1 MFINETVW
9 IRTPLEETAVCLPM
23 AEIELDCVF
32 GHVITKA
39 AVLRDSLDQGKYLL
53 GNKTAALFEEVKK
66 NKEIQVYM
74 VNAVETR
81 SQKKLTEESKQDLN
95 MSEETIPESN
105 EKNKESPDD
114 ELDDILPLIQ
124 PEISE
129 SNLIKLSHKDFAKE
143 QMNSAELK
151 TLFEEAKS
159 GSSKKN
165 HYIVKNNLLFFQKED
180 KDGTKR
186 KCLVVPEN
194 DVEDFVKTCD
204 KCQRVGK
211 PQDKKKAPLKIVP
224 VITEIFTKINIDAS
238 GPLPMTPSGNKY
250 IITALCMS
258 SRYPDAIPV
267 ANLCSTTVVN
277 ALLQIFS
284 RMGFPR
290 ELQTDQGTSFMSAL
304 TTEFLE
310 RFGVKVVRS
319 SVYHPQSNPVER
331 MHRTLKRI
339 LRVLCLEAI
348 PDWEKILPQALF
360 ALRTVIHDSTGF
372 SPAELVHGKNLRTP
386 VMLLYE
392 KLTEEEHVESSVV
405 DYVFE
410 LINRMKRC
418 QELAILHMEDSKQ
431 KQKLWYDRRTV
442 KRQFQLGELVL
453 VIAPSRPNKLSVQWV
468 GPGEIVQQLSETNY
482 VVKFPEKD
490 KTHVYHVN
498 MLKPYHQRE
507 ENINLLCINPLKHD
521 EEEDIPSLELEN
533 ERSGWSKILSDVQLN
548 SKLSQIQRGQL
559 KGLLYEYSNL
569 FSNIPG
575 CTDLAEHDIELESER
590 AIVAKPYRMS
600 PRQIE
605 ILKSEVNKM
614 LELKIIEPGESD
626 FTSPLILVEAQ
637 GKEARPCIDYR
648 RLNKVTRTQFFPLP
662 NIEELLE
669 KVSAAKYIS
678 ILDLTRGRL
687 MANLLRNC
695 EDFAVPYLDDIA
707 IFSLAWDD
715 HLKHL
720 KDVFERLRSAK
731 LHIKPSKCQFA
742 QAYVKYLGH
751 LVGQGLRTPGELK
764 VQVIKDFPIPT
775 NKTQVRAFLGLSGY
789 YRRYIPE
796 FSVIAAPLT
805 DLLKGRNR
813 KSTVDWN
820 TSCQNAFEELKTRL
834 SKNPVLYSPD
844 FTKPFIIQCDA
855 SNLGI
860 GVVLSQG
867 EVCLV
872 GRVVCAEHL
881 ARQGFYLLSDYEEQE
896 LASCC

>member
-1 MFINETVW
+1 MTI
-9 IRTPLEETAVCLPM
+9 
-23 AEIELDCVF
+23 
-32 GHVITKA
+32 GHEAAAAHLGVTKTKDA
-39 AVLRDSLDQGKYLL
+39 IF
-53 GNKTAALFEEVKK
+53 KTF
-66 NKEIQVYM
+66 YW
-74 VNAVETR
+74 
-81 SQKKLTEESKQDLN
+81 
-95 MSEETIPESN
+95 P
-105 EKNKESPDD
+105 
-114 ELDDILPLIQ
+114 
-124 PEISE
+124 
-129 SNLIKLSHKDFAKE
+129 
-143 QMNSAELK
+143 
-151 TLFEEAKS
+151 
-159 GSSKKN
+159 
-165 HYIVKNNLLFFQKED
+165 
-180 KDGTKR
+180 
-186 KCLVVPEN
+186 KCFS

-224 VITEIFTKINIDAS
+224 VITEIFTKINIDAR

-267 ANLCSTTVVN
+267 ANLCSITVVN

-310 RFGVKVVRS
+310 RFGVK
-319 SVYHPQSNPVER
+319 
-331 MHRTLKRI
+331 
-339 LRVLCLEAI
+339 AI

-372 SPAELVHGKNLRTP
+372 SPAELVHGKNLRIP
-386 VMLLYE
+386 AMLLYE

-418 QELAILHMEDSKQ
+418 QELAILHMEDAKQ

-442 KRQFQLGELVL
+442 KRRFQLGELVL

-498 MLKPYHQRE
+498 MLKPYHRRE

-533 ERSGWSKILSDVQLN
+533 ERSGWSKIISDVQLN

-559 KGLLYEYSNL
+559 KELLYEYSNL
-569 FSNIPG
+569 FANIPG
-575 CTDLAEHDIELESER
+575 CTDLAEHDIELESEQ
-590 AIVAKPYRMS
+590 AIVAKPYRIS

-637 GKEARPCIDYR
+637 GKEARPCVDYR
-648 RLNKVTRTQFFPLP
+648 RLN
-662 NIEELLE
+662 
-669 KVSAAKYIS
+669 
-678 ILDLTRGRL
+678 
-687 MANLLRNC
+687 
-695 EDFAVPYLDDIA
+695 
-707 IFSLAWDD
+707 
-715 HLKHL
+715 
-720 KDVFERLRSAK
+720 
-731 LHIKPSKCQFA
+731 KPSKCQFA

-805 DLLKGRNR
+805 DLLKGQNR

-820 TSCQNAFEELKTRL
+820 SSCQNAFEELKTRL

-860 GVVLSQG
+860 GVVLSQ
-867 EVCLV
+867 VCENKEHPIMFLNKKLSLAEQKYSTTEKE
-872 GRVVCAEHL
+872 CAAIIFAVQKL
-881 ARQGFYLLSDYEEQE
+881 K
-896 LASCC
+896 

>member
-1 MFINETVW
+1 MHILRDTGATLDLICKKYVKPSMFINETVW

-23 AEIELDCVF
+23 AEVEFDCVF

-39 AVLRDSLDQGKYLL
+39 AVLRDSLDQEKYLL
-53 GNKTAALFEEVKK
+53 GNKTAALFEEVKM
-66 NKEIQVYM
+66 NKELQVYM
-74 VNAVETR
+74 VNAVKTR
-81 SQKKLTEESKQDLN
+81 SQKKLTEENEQDLN

-105 EKNKESPDD
+105 EKNKKSPD
-114 ELDDILPLIQ
+114 ELDNILLLIHS
-124 PEISE
+124 EISE

-143 QMNSAELK
+143 QMNK
-151 TLFEEAKS
+151 
-159 GSSKKN
+159 
-165 HYIVKNNLLFFQKED
+165 D

-186 KCLVVPEN
+186 KCLVVPEKYRN
-194 DVEDFVKTCD
+194 NLMTIGHEAAAAHLGVTKTKDAIFKIFYWPKCFSDVEDCVKTCD

-290 ELQTDQGTSFMSAL
+290 LLQTDHDTSFMSAL

-319 SVYHPQSNPVER
+319 SVHHPQSNPLER

-339 LRVLCLEAI
+339 LRALCLEAI

-360 ALRTVIHDSTGF
+360 ALRTVIHNSTGF
-372 SPAELVHGKNLRTP
+372 SPAELVHGNNLRSP
-386 VMLLYE
+386 VMLLYA
-392 KLTEEEHVESSVV
+392 KLTEEELVESSVV
-405 DYVFE
+405 GYVFK

-418 QELAILHMEDSKQ
+418 QELAILHMEDAKQ
-431 KQKLWYDRRTV
+431 NQKLWYDRRTI
-442 KRQFQLGELVL
+442 KRQFQMGELVL

-490 KTHVYHVN
+490 KTH
-498 MLKPYHQRE
+498 
-507 ENINLLCINPLKHD
+507 HD

-533 ERSGWSKILSDVQLN
+533 ESI
-548 SKLSQIQRGQL
+548 
-559 KGLLYEYSNL
+559 L

-590 AIVAKPYRMS
+590 AIVATPYRMY

-614 LELKIIEPGESD
+614 LELKIIEPGESY

-662 NIEELLE
+662 NIEKLLE

-678 ILDLTRGRL
+678 ILDLIRGYWQIPLSPRAQRYASFVTTFGTFKPLRLPFGLKNAPYYFSRL

-695 EDFAVPYLDDIA
+695 EDFALPYLDDIA
-707 IFSLAWDD
+707 IFSLAWDN
-715 HLKHL
+715 HLKYL
-720 KDVFERLRSAK
+720 KDAFDRLRSAK

-751 LVGQGLRTPGELK
+751 LVGQGLRKPAELK

-805 DLLKGRNR
+805 DLLKGRKR
-813 KSTVDWN
+813 KSTVD
-820 TSCQNAFEELKTRL
+820 
-834 SKNPVLYSPD
+834 
-844 FTKPFIIQCDA
+844 
-855 SNLGI
+855 
-860 GVVLSQG
+860 
-867 EVCLV
+867 
-872 GRVVCAEHL
+872 
-881 ARQGFYLLSDYEEQE
+881 
-896 LASCC
+896 

>member
-1 MFINETVW
+1 MSRFGG
-9 IRTPLEETAVCLPM
+9 LSEERPS
-23 AEIELDCVF
+23 VF
-32 GHVITKA
+32 K
-39 AVLRDSLDQGKYLL
+39 
-53 GNKTAALFEEVKK
+53 
-66 NKEIQVYM
+66 
-74 VNAVETR
+74 TR
-81 SQKKLTEESKQDLN
+81 SKLGTHLSTQC
-95 MSEETIPESN
+95 SG
-105 EKNKESPDD
+105 D
-114 ELDDILPLIQ
+114 ERQSRPCAAA
-124 PEISE
+124 P
-129 SNLIKLSHKDFAKE
+129 
-143 QMNSAELK
+143 
-151 TLFEEAKS
+151 
-159 GSSKKN
+159 
-165 HYIVKNNLLFFQKED
+165 
-180 KDGTKR
+180 TK
-186 KCLVVPEN
+186 
-194 DVEDFVKTCD
+194 
-204 KCQRVGK
+204 VG
-211 PQDKKKAPLKIVP
+211 
-224 VITEIFTKINIDAS
+224 
-238 GPLPMTPSGNKY
+238 
-250 IITALCMS
+250 
-258 SRYPDAIPV
+258 
-267 ANLCSTTVVN
+267 
-277 ALLQIFS
+277 FS
-284 RMGFPR
+284 
-290 ELQTDQGTSFMSAL
+290 
-304 TTEFLE
+304 
-310 RFGVKVVRS
+310 
-319 SVYHPQSNPVER
+319 
-331 MHRTLKRI
+331 I
-339 LRVLCLEAI
+339 VLCLEAI

-386 VMLLYE
+386 VMLSYE

-418 QELAILHMEDSKQ
+418 QELAILHMEDAKQ

-442 KRQFQLGELVL
+442 ERQFQLGELGL

-490 KTHVYHVN
+490 KTH
-498 MLKPYHQRE
+498 
-507 ENINLLCINPLKHD
+507 HD

-533 ERSGWSKILSDVQLN
+533 ERSGWSKFISDVQLN

-559 KGLLYEYSNL
+559 KELLYEYSNL

-626 FTSPLILVEAQ
+626 FTSPLILFDAQ

-678 ILDLTRGRL
+678 ILDLTEGHWQIPLSPRAQRYASFLTTFGTFNSLRLPFGLKNAPYYFSRL

-720 KDVFERLRSAK
+720 KDVFDRLRSAK
-731 LHIKPSKCQFA
+731 LHIKSSKCQFA
-742 QAYVKYLGH
+742 QAFVKYLGH

-775 NKTQVRAFLGLSGY
+775 NKTQN
-789 YRRYIPE
+789 
-796 FSVIAAPLT
+796 
-805 DLLKGRNR
+805 RNR

-820 TSCQNAFEELKTRL
+820 SSCQNAFEELKTRL

-860 GVVLSQG
+860 GVVLSQ
-867 EVCLV
+867 VCENEEHPIMFLSKKLSLAEQKYSTTEKECAAIIFAVQKLKCYLDGHQKFVIQTDHNPLV
-872 GRVVCAEHL
+872 WLEKNTGTNPRLLRWSLILQAFNYEIAYRKGKQNQNADSLGRIP
-881 ARQGFYLLSDYEEQE
+881 
-896 LASCC
+896 

>member
-1 MFINETVW
+1 
-9 IRTPLEETAVCLPM
+9 
-23 AEIELDCVF
+23 
-32 GHVITKA
+32 
-39 AVLRDSLDQGKYLL
+39 
-53 GNKTAALFEEVKK
+53 
-66 NKEIQVYM
+66 
-74 VNAVETR
+74 
-81 SQKKLTEESKQDLN
+81 
-95 MSEETIPESN
+95 
-105 EKNKESPDD
+105 
-114 ELDDILPLIQ
+114 
-124 PEISE
+124 
-129 SNLIKLSHKDFAKE
+129 
-143 QMNSAELK
+143 
-151 TLFEEAKS
+151 
-159 GSSKKN
+159 
-165 HYIVKNNLLFFQKED
+165 
-180 KDGTKR
+180 
-186 KCLVVPEN
+186 
-194 DVEDFVKTCD
+194 
-204 KCQRVGK
+204 
-211 PQDKKKAPLKIVP
+211 
-224 VITEIFTKINIDAS
+224 
-238 GPLPMTPSGNKY
+238 
-250 IITALCMS
+250 
-258 SRYPDAIPV
+258 
-267 ANLCSTTVVN
+267 
-277 ALLQIFS
+277 
-284 RMGFPR
+284 
-290 ELQTDQGTSFMSAL
+290 
-304 TTEFLE
+304 
-310 RFGVKVVRS
+310 
-319 SVYHPQSNPVER
+319 
-331 MHRTLKRI
+331 
-339 LRVLCLEAI
+339 
-348 PDWEKILPQALF
+348 
-360 ALRTVIHDSTGF
+360 
-372 SPAELVHGKNLRTP
+372 
-386 VMLLYE
+386 MLLYE
-392 KLTEEEHVESSVV
+392 KLTEEPVESSVV

-418 QELAILHMEDSKQ
+418 QELAILHTEDAKQ

-453 VIAPSRPNKLSVQWV
+453 VIAPSRPNKLFVQWV

-498 MLKPYHQRE
+498 MLKPYHQQE

-533 ERSGWSKILSDVQLN
+533 ERSGWSKIISDVQLN

-559 KGLLYEYSNL
+559 KELLYEYSNL

-648 RLNKVTRTQFFPLP
+648 RLNKVTLTQFFPLP

-678 ILDLTRGRL
+678 ILGRTRGYWQIPLSPR
-687 MANLLRNC
+687 AQRNC

-707 IFSLAWDD
+707 IFLQAWDD

-720 KDVFERLRSAK
+720 KDVFDRLRSAK

-742 QAYVKYLGH
+742 QAYVKYLVH
-751 LVGQGLRTPGELK
+751 LVGQVLRTPGELK

-775 NKTQVRAFLGLSGY
+775 NKMQVKAFLGLSGY

-796 FSVIAAPLT
+796 FSVIAVPLT

-820 TSCQNAFEELKTRL
+820 SSCQNAFEELKTRL

-860 GVVLSQG
+860 GDVLSQ
-867 EVCLV
+867 VCENEEHPIMFLSKKLSLV
-872 GRVVCAEHL
+872 EQKYSTTEKECAAITFAVQKL
-881 ARQGFYLLSDYEEQE
+881 KCYLDGHQKFVIQTDHNPLVWLEKNTGTNPRLLRWSLILQAFNYEIAYRKGKQNQNADSLSHIP
-896 LASCC
+896 

>member
-1 MFINETVW
+1 
-9 IRTPLEETAVCLPM
+9 
-23 AEIELDCVF
+23 
-32 GHVITKA
+32 
-39 AVLRDSLDQGKYLL
+39 
-53 GNKTAALFEEVKK
+53 
-66 NKEIQVYM
+66 
-74 VNAVETR
+74 
-81 SQKKLTEESKQDLN
+81 
-95 MSEETIPESN
+95 
-105 EKNKESPDD
+105 
-114 ELDDILPLIQ
+114 
-124 PEISE
+124 
-129 SNLIKLSHKDFAKE
+129 
-143 QMNSAELK
+143 
-151 TLFEEAKS
+151 
-159 GSSKKN
+159 
-165 HYIVKNNLLFFQKED
+165 
-180 KDGTKR
+180 
-186 KCLVVPEN
+186 
-194 DVEDFVKTCD
+194 
-204 KCQRVGK
+204 
-211 PQDKKKAPLKIVP
+211 
-224 VITEIFTKINIDAS
+224 
-238 GPLPMTPSGNKY
+238 
-250 IITALCMS
+250 
-258 SRYPDAIPV
+258 
-267 ANLCSTTVVN
+267 
-277 ALLQIFS
+277 
-284 RMGFPR
+284 MGFPR

-468 GPGEIVQQLSETNY
+468 GPGEIVHQLSETNY

-648 RLNKVTRTQFFPLP
+648 RAE
-662 NIEELLE
+662 IE
-669 KVSAAKYIS
+669 
-678 ILDLTRGRL
+678 
-687 MANLLRNC
+687 N
-695 EDFAVPYLDDIA
+695 
-707 IFSLAWDD
+707 
-715 HLKHL
+715 
-720 KDVFERLRSAK
+720 
-731 LHIKPSKCQFA
+731 Q
-742 QAYVKYLGH
+742 
-751 LVGQGLRTPGELK
+751 
-764 VQVIKDFPIPT
+764 
-775 NKTQVRAFLGLSGY
+775 
-789 YRRYIPE
+789 
-796 FSVIAAPLT
+796 PLT
-805 DLLKGRNR
+805 EHF
-813 KSTVDWN
+813 
-820 TSCQNAFEELKTRL
+820 CQNAFEELKTRL

-860 GVVLSQG
+860 GVVLSQ
-867 EVCLV
+867 VCENE
-872 GRVVCAEHL
+872 EHPIM
-881 ARQGFYLLSDYEEQE
+881 FLSK
-896 LASCC
+896 SCRLQSRNIALRKKNVQPLFLPCKS